1 MNIKINCQAFLDKKK
16 IISVKNLQASIND
29 YEIKETEVLGNI
41 KIEGEG
47 YINNLDEIM
56 TIEELVPFSVI
67 LNDLLN
73 NKTSNDLQIDI
84 ENFVY
89 NVIDGRGL
97 ELEFDITVSLFENIE
112 PILNIEEIDKLE
124 TSELTELKEVEV
136 EPSLTPSND
145 ELVDSSRKIVE
156 IENEEDL
163 ASISNIDEEI
173 DLNRNLAD
181 INNSDKSVE
190 TRVDEQVEL
199 KEEIVNKIDVML
211 SSKLSVKS
219 DNFPDSKLPMRGL
232 EDKTKKIKIVFYQ
245 NDNQLDEVIK
255 KHNLSIN
262 TALAYRRIDQDERRR
277 LIIHG

>member
-163 ASISNIDEEI
+163 TSISNIDEEI